1 MKKNQIK
8 QGIDERLARLK
19 FRQTEPEEM
28 HPRRKAHY
36 LCKTWA
42 AAVATLLC
50 LALLTGGVTVFL
62 PKLQNMALNSS
73 QKNQEEYVPPEV
85 SLVSE
90 NNGIRVEVV
99 ECDKNMVSYPVIKLK
114 VTDLTGKMDFSDEN
128 GAFYFRELQ
137 IHDISGRYARQLGMG
152 ASSSPVEGGKNSFYL
167 EITGTGGDWDNG
179 AISKISITMRDV
191 ISHWSEELQ
200 WDLGCTLEDL
210 FSAQAQ
216 TRKVSVESMLN
227 QEVAALTA
235 DEDGFVTVL
244 APGQRSFQPK
254 EKVNGF
260 VSSIG
265 MVGDILHVQVHY
277 DKKLQNGNFTGVQ
290 LENQLYLDSEFLRYP
305 PLLPYSVGEDETS
318 QMAVDYSFEEDGGYT
333 VEFLYDLSQETMEEI
348 KGRYKG
354 ELSQLRLTAMYTTL
368 GDEVLVEG
376 NWQLV
381 VEPASFPVGSVQ
393 K

>member
-1 MKKNQIK
+1 MN
-8 QGIDERLARLK
+8 D
-19 FRQTEPEEM
+19 
-28 HPRRKAHY
+28 
-36 LCKTWA
+36 
-42 AAVATLLC
+42 V
-50 LALLTGGVTVFL
+50 
-62 PKLQNMALNSS
+62 
-73 QKNQEEYVPPEV
+73 
-85 SLVSE
+85 
-90 NNGIRVEVV
+90 
-99 ECDKNMVSYPVIKLK
+99 
-114 VTDLTGKMDFSDEN
+114 
-128 GAFYFRELQ
+128 
-137 IHDISGRYARQLGMG
+137 SGRYARQLDMG
-152 ASSSPVEGGKNSFYL
+152 ASSSPVEGEKNSFYL
-167 EITGTGGDWDNG
+167 EITGTGGDLDNG
-179 AISKISITMRDV
+179 AVSKISITMKDV
-191 ISHWSEELQ
+191 ISHLSEELQ

-210 FSAQAQ
+210 FSEQAQ

-254 EKVNGF
+254 ENVNGF